1 MERETPESATRKG
14 SIEDNLDEV
23 LKESFPASD
32 PPSSWPGGDLRDVRS
47 DPPPGESG
55 EIPDPVPEA
64 DDPGTTR
71 PRNETDAVEG
81 PAPTG

>member
-1 MERETPESATRKG
+1 MERETPESEANQE
-14 SIEDNLDEV
+14 SIEDYLDEV

-32 PPSSWPGGDLRDVRS
+32 PPSSWPGGDLRDVRT
-47 DPPPGESG
+47 DPSPEESG

-64 DDPGTTR
+64 DDPGTNR
-71 PRNETDAVEG
+71 ARNETDGMEG